1 MPVLTC
7 PSCHCKL
14 RLPQRV
20 VGKRAVCPQCR
31 APLSFRVVAK
41 AGGHRGTKRYR
52 PVPPPAEAETVDEL
66 PALAKTVE
74 QEAVRVGKEVET
86 DAPPATVSGR
96 QARPAGVVLRIG
108 VLATLAAAGAF
119 ALWMAAAGDR

>member
-14 RLPQRV
+14 KLPHRV
-20 VGKRAVCPQCR
+20 VGKKGVCPQCR

-41 AGGHRGTKRYR
+41 ANGHAATKRYR

-74 QEAVRVGKEVET
+74 QEALRAGGRVET
-86 DAPPATVSGR
+86 EAGPAAVPGGE
-96 QARPAGVVLRIG
+96 ARPAGLLLRIG
-108 VLATLAAAGAF
+108 VLATLAGAGAF